1 MHHVIAARRLRQ
13 GKGVSKL
20 LPVVPSHHCGCEGE
34 RSRKGVPGPDQDRC
48 HARHGD
54 ESGER
59 RVKLPR
65 SQVSPIATP
74 YRLT

>member
-34 RSRKGVPGPDQDRC
+34 RSKNGVPGPDQDRC
-48 HARHGD
+48 HAPWG
-54 ESGER
+54 
-59 RVKLPR
+59 
-65 SQVSPIATP
+65 
-74 YRLT
+74 